1 MKHIKKFSQ
10 LVTESTGRAAEIQE
24 VVKKLGYNSLEEI
37 KQERAL
43 LTKLEGLMKAL
54 STAGD
59 VSEDEAEEIEDKMVA
74 KGAPKSLVGK
84 MGKKEEDGE
93 PGAEEGVEEDAAE
106 EIEDKKVKRGKP
118 EGHSEEEGEEVVTRD
133 QEITDTVP
141 GEEDDETQG
150 TKVPKARIMTF
161 EEFIRENEVTI
172 NKKVSYQ
179 DDEEEDEDNAL
190 PVAEADE
197 HGIHVPLA
205 MGDGDATATSIAKK
219 VVTLGEPEEHEEEE
233 GEVVVTRD
241 QEVTQDP
248 EESEDET
255 DTHATVVVEAKV
267 DSEKD
272 FEDYAMSVLK
282 KAHPEDFDQEIADKV
297 VADLKAKYKGDFG
310 AMVGALTSGLN
321 ENEESFEF
329 GFEDRNNFDKATN
342 AVKSKGIKF
351 DTTTGGGIHYL
362 VFNSEKDLNRAVKI
376 VDPLIDKSTESEWD

>member
-10 LVTESTGRAAEIQE
+10 LVTESTGKAAKIQE

-37 KQERAL
+37 KQEKAL
-43 LTKLEGLMKAL
+43 LTKLEGLMKELGKA
-54 STAGD
+54 SE
-59 VSEDEAEEIEDKMVA
+59 VSEDEAEEIEDEVA
-74 KGAPKSLVGK
+74 VKGTSKSLAAK
-84 MGKKEEDGE
+84 MGKKEEDGA

-106 EIEDKKVKRGKP
+106 EIEDTKAFAGEPRRHA
-118 EGHSEEEGEEVVTRD
+118 EDEGEEVVTRD
-133 QEITDTVP
+133 QEVTNTVP

-150 TKVPKARIMTF
+150 TKVPKARIMSF
-161 EEFIRENEVTI
+161 EEFISENEVTI

-190 PVAEADE
+190 PVAE
-197 HGIHVPLA
+197 
-205 MGDGDATATSIAKK
+205 
-219 VVTLGEPEEHEEEE
+219 EEE
-233 GEVVVTRD
+233 GEVLVTLD
-241 QEVTQDP
+241 QDVTQDL

-255 DTHATVVVEAKV
+255 NTHATVVVEAKV

-272 FEDYAMSVLK
+272 FEEYAMSVLK

-329 GFEDRNNFDKATN
+329 GFEDRNNFDKATT
-342 AVKSKGIKF
+342 AIKSKGIKF

-362 VFNSEKDLNRAVKI
+362 VFNSEKDLTRAIKI
-376 VDPLIDKSTESEWD
+376 VDPLIDKSSESEWD